1 MIDHKNKITYTGK
14 ELYDYAFQNGYM
26 LDGKGTKLEKGV
38 MSELTDV
45 NGKPAKIRLSENGI
59 SVFIRKN
66 HWLYL
71 TLSMVRNYRRNKRMI
86 Y

>member
-59 SVFIRKN
+59 SVFYKKESLVIPDSIYGKK
-66 HWLYL
+66 
-71 TLSMVRNYRRNKRMI
+71 LSQKQRMI